1 MNILTSLGRK
11 HLNGHK
17 GLTADRP
24 TVHYD
29 PDFVYI
35 PATDNKGVDLKDAL
49 TAGSKVKCQ
58 TVLGVR
64 ADFNIPVFSSV
75 SGEIVEIKKI
85 YNKSLLRAANYFV
98 IKNDKKYT
106 EETSKPT
113 SENLTKE
120 ELVEFLRS
128 NGFTGLGG
136 AAFPTYIKYKT
147 DAKIDHILINDVECE
162 PYLTTDYT
170 STGEYI
176 DDVVLAATRLASAM
190 GVKDVVIAIKKN
202 KLKAIEHIKK
212 ALEGNS
218 LIRLVLV
225 KDVYPAGYE
234 RTLIKMVFKKEY
246 NVLPSEVGVIV
257 NNFQTM
263 ASIGKALKGE
273 GRLSRRYFTFSGEA
287 LNSPANVYAPYGT
300 MINEIIE
307 AIGGVNTSKYSI
319 VAGGPMM
326 GRPLRQIDIPLAE
339 ADSGVTVLRLSQL
352 EVGKDVP
359 CLRCGECVDHCP
371 MYLQPVLMYQA
382 LNRNDYERAN
392 KLGILSCVECGL
404 CSAVCPSHIELTNKF
419 ASAKPI
425 VKIKTMKK

>member
-17 GLTADRP
+17 DLTADKT
-24 TVHYD
+24 TVLYD
-29 PDFVYI
+29 PEYVYI
-35 PATDNKGVDLKDAL
+35 PATDNKGVDLSDSL
-49 TAGSKVKCQ
+49 SVGSKVKCH
-58 TVLGVR
+58 TVLGRR
-64 ADFNIPVFSSV
+64 ADFNLPVFSSV
-75 SGEIVEIKKI
+75 SGEIVEIKKV

-98 IKNDKKYT
+98 IKNDKKY
-106 EETSKPT
+106 ENEKLKPV
-113 SENLTKE
+113 ENDLTKE
-120 ELVEFLRS
+120 ELVNFLQE

-176 DDVVLAATRLASAM
+176 DDVIYAATKLAKAM
-190 GVKDVVIAIKKN
+190 GVSDVVISIKKN
-202 KLKAIEHIKK
+202 KVKAIEKIRK
-212 ALEGNS
+212 ALEGNT
-218 LIRLVLV
+218 LVRLVLV

-234 RTLIKMVFKKEY
+234 RTLIKMVFHKEY
-246 NVLPSEVGVIV
+246 KVLPSEVGVIV

-263 ASIGKALKGE
+263 ASIGKTLKGE

-287 LNSPANVYAPYGT
+287 LNNPANVLAPYGT
-300 MINEIIE
+300 MINEIIDH
-307 AIGGVNTSKYSI
+307 IGGVKTAKYSI
-319 VAGGPMM
+319 FAGGPMM
-326 GRPLRQIDIPLAE
+326 GRPLRQSDIPLAE
-339 ADSGVTVLRLSQL
+339 ADSGVTVLSLSQL
-352 EVGKDVP
+352 EVGREVP
-359 CLRCGECVDHCP
+359 CLRCGVCVDHCP

-382 LNRNDYERAN
+382 LQRSDYDRAN
-392 KLGILSCVECGL
+392 KLGLLSCVECGL